1 MASRNIL
8 LPVRPEVTLKVIQAY
23 SATWN
28 FFVENGQK
36 RTLRP
41 ICIETVRR
49 SEIMSETKK
58 MSQSSS
64 LPVVKTPPVYLN
76 RFILQKCFLTW
87 GVNLKN
93 VNLDQSTRHCAE
105 SVTHIEQLFLLLDA
119 YL

>member
-1 MASRNIL
+1 M
-8 LPVRPEVTLKVIQAY
+8 
-23 SATWN
+23 
-28 FFVENGQK
+28 
-36 RTLRP
+36 
-41 ICIETVRR
+41 RR

-76 RFILQKCFLTW
+76 RFILQKCFFTW